1 MMVYYIGEHN
11 HNDCVNIKL
20 GIDKLTISQ
29 KGGLCKMAG
38 KSFVNIQCPKCGE
51 VVSGIY
57 CPMCG
62 KKLESTSLALYR
74 ATSRKLLRLARK
86 PEGTYRMTF
95 LKIRCFEMARYIQEQ
110 KYQKDPHSFV
120 RLNEV
125 FSQKDADEIET
136 NLSQLFTW
144 VKAFADKELQKEQAI
159 QTTSQCMQH
168 QEI

>member
-1 MMVYYIGEHN
+1 
-11 HNDCVNIKL
+11 
-20 GIDKLTISQ
+20 
-29 KGGLCKMAG
+29 MAG

-62 KKLESTSLALYR
+62 KKLENVSLALYR
-74 ATSRKLLRLARK
+74 KTSRELLRWARN

-95 LKIRCFEMARYIQEQ
+95 LKVHCFEMARYIQEQ

-125 FSQKDADEIET
+125 FSRKDADEIEK
-136 NLSQLFTW
+136 NSAQLFTW
-144 VKAFADKELQKEQAI
+144 IKAFADKELQKKEETQMN
-159 QTTSQCMQH
+159 SQCLQH